1 MAFCFGKS
9 LLMSLYCFS
18 VTFLEAKASCDVQQP
33 PPTLLLLSQPPTV
46 LPTHL
51 HVQHTHRLVIST
63 VFCLT
68 QCFEFTVSVNFFCL
82 LNREALD
89 KAEKATE
96 RLAAV
101 SKDVIK
107 ALELANPKETKK

>member
-1 MAFCFGKS
+1 MYNNPPKPYS
-9 LLMSLYCFS
+9 SYPNPLLFS
-18 VTFLEAKASCDVQQP
+18 PLTCMYNI
-33 PPTLLLLSQPPTV
+33 
-46 LPTHL
+46 
-51 HVQHTHRLVIST
+51 HTLVIST
-63 VFCLT
+63 IFSLT
-68 QCFEFTVSVNFFCL
+68 QRFEFTVSVNFFCL